1 MVWYSASCCV
11 WVTSTLFLLF
21 LTFLVQRSPF
31 QDIHFELLMLQ
42 FPFVFFPRQFGFCMV
57 FHDHVH
63 LSVSQDRV
71 SYTFVP
77 INTHNYKKLFIFLL
91 YLYMIGYYLN
101 SI

>member
-31 QDIHFELLMLQ
+31 QDIHFELFMLQ
-42 FPFVFFPRQFGFCMV
+42 FPFVFFPRLFEFCLV

-63 LSVSQDRV
+63 LSVRQDRV

-77 INTHNYKKLFIFLL
+77 MNKHYYKKLGILLL
-91 YLYMIGYYLN
+91 YLYMIGY
-101 SI
+101 